1 MSKKNEKDFFEHVYE
16 IVRKIPEGKVSTYGY
31 IARAAGLASAA
42 RTVGW
47 ALNAVAGRTDIPC
60 HRVVNRMGELTGKRH
75 FETPFLMRELL
86 ESEGVEFND
95 DSVNLE
101 KHLWVPEI
109 ID

>member
-1 MSKKNEKDFFEHVYE
+1 MGKKGDKDFFEKVYE
-16 IVRKIPEGKVSTYGY
+16 IVRQIPEGKVSTYGH
-31 IARAAGLASAA
+31 IAREAGLASAA

-86 ESEGVEFND
+86 ESEGVGFIE
-95 DSVNLE
+95 DSVDLK
-101 KHLWVPEI
+101 KHLWIPEI
-109 ID
+109 ND